1 MNKLKVLIVATF
13 ALLLNSCYVDQQYSY
28 YQRHLMTHPR
38 NNFTSKDNGGCG
50 WHRGAYKPVERN
62 YKRD

>member
-1 MNKLKVLIVATF
+1 MNKLKVLIIATL
-13 ALLLNSCYVDQQYSY
+13 ALLLNSCYSGYQYSHH
-28 YQRHLMTHPR
+28 QEHLRTHPR
-38 NNFTSKDNGGCG
+38 NNFTNKDNGGCG